1 MTVTNERLNGNRTNP
16 FPMKDP
22 LFVPRER
29 YYDREFFEL
38 EKEHLWRRTW
48 QMACRLEEIPEVG
61 DFTEYVICDQSIIVV
76 REREDRIR
84 AFYNACRHRATEL
97 LKGSGSLL
105 GGQIVCPFHGWRWNS
120 DGSSSFVYG
129 AEAFAAECLK
139 PDDIKLQE
147 CLSDVWGGCVWINLD
162 PEAAPLQEMLAPAA
176 AILDPLALADMKV
189 WWWKEVVLDV
199 NWKMAMEAFLEGYHT
214 MRTHTQLTMGAG
226 EDWPAGSILYDTFEH
241 GHSRFWMK
249 PSDEPM
255 SAEMFIEFARVLW
268 EGQDAMTLERD
279 VRVFEGIR
287 NRPDAQENAAPV
299 AIAALY
305 EYSAGAGIPL
315 PQLTPEQ
322 MGQWGGEVFLFPNF
336 FVLPQYGN
344 ALSYRCRPYGDDPEK
359 CLFEV
364 WSLTLYPEGHDPGRA
379 SLMGRFA
386 QDDEELGPDPEAGL
400 QQHGAAAEGTPL
412 GQLQGVAAGDGVGRR
427 HHQLAP
433 RGRPLHRRLA
443 VGGSPGSSPDSCR
456 TRKHPPPNRRTRSTS
471 NPVGPISTCARASR
485 SSRRHGVRVT
495 SGRPP
500 AGGRQNAVPAP
511 WRSSRAANSSPPWNP
526 WRTPGCARCLSA
538 TVRGVA
544 WRARRVLSP
553 SAPSPSANRGY
564 G

>member
-1 MTVTNERLNGNRTNP
+1 MTVTNERLNGKRTNP
-16 FPMKDP
+16 FPMQDP

-38 EKEHLWRRTW
+38 EKEHLWRHTW

-176 AILDPLALADMKV
+176 AILDPLGLADMKV
-189 WWWKEVVLDV
+189 WWWKEIVLDV

-255 SAEMFIEFARVLW
+255 SVEMFIEFARVLW

-279 VRVFEGIR
+279 VRR
-287 NRPDAQENAAPV
+287 LR
-299 AIAALY
+299 
-305 EYSAGAGIPL
+305 
-315 PQLTPEQ
+315 
-322 MGQWGGEVFLFPNF
+322 
-336 FVLPQYGN
+336 
-344 ALSYRCRPYGDDPEK
+344 
-359 CLFEV
+359 
-364 WSLTLYPEGHDPGRA
+364 
-379 SLMGRFA
+379 
-386 QDDEELGPDPEAGL
+386 
-400 QQHGAAAEGTPL
+400 GTPQPSGRTGKRSSGRHRRAL
-412 GQLQGVAAGDGVGRR
+412 RVLRRSRYPVTPTHTRTDGTVGRR
-427 HHQLAP
+427 GVPVPELLRAAAIRQRAELSLP
-433 RGRPLHRRLA
+433 SLRGRPREVPLRGLVAHAL
-443 VGGSPGSSPDSCR
+443 PGRSR
-456 TRKHPPPNRRTRSTS
+456 T
-471 NPVGPISTCARASR
+471 PVGRL
-485 SSRRHGVRVT
+485 
-495 SGRPP
+495 
-500 AGGRQNAVPAP
+500 
-511 WRSSRAANSSPPWNP
+511 SRAASPKMTT
-526 WRTPGCARCLSA
+526 RTGA
-538 TVRGVA
+538 
-544 WRARRVLSP
+544 
-553 SAPSPSANRGY
+553 
-564 G
+564 

>member
-1 MTVTNERLNGNRTNP
+1 MTVTNERLNGKRTNP
-16 FPMKDP
+16 FPVQDP

-38 EKEHLWRRTW
+38 EKERLWRHTW

-61 DFTEYVICDQSIIVV
+61 DFTEYVILDQSIIVV

-162 PEAAPLQEMLAPAA
+162 PDAAPLQEMLAPAA
-176 AILDPLALADMKV
+176 AILDPLGLADMKV
-189 WWWKEVVLDV
+189 WWWKEIVLDV

-226 EDWPAGSILYDTFEH
+226 EDWPAESILYETFEH
-241 GHSRFWMK
+241 GHSRFWSK

-344 ALSYRCRPYGDDPEK
+344 ALSYRCRPYGDNPEK

-379 SLMGRFA
+379 SLKGRFA
-386 QDDEELGPDPEAGL
+386 QDDEENWGL
-400 QQHGAAAEGTPL
+400 IPRQDFSNMERQQRGLHSDSFRESRLATEWEGAISN
-412 GQLQGVAAGDGVGRR
+412 
-427 HHQLAP
+427 
-433 RGRPLHRRLA
+433 LHRE
-443 VGGSPGSSPDSCR
+443 VDHYIDGSR
-456 TRKHPPPNRRTRSTS
+456 
-471 NPVGPISTCARASR
+471 
-485 SSRRHGVRVT
+485 
-495 SGRPP
+495 
-500 AGGRQNAVPAP
+500 
-511 WRSSRAANSSPPWNP
+511 
-526 WRTPGCARCLSA
+526 
-538 TVRGVA
+538 
-544 WRARRVLSP
+544 
-553 SAPSPSANRGY
+553 
-564 G
+564 